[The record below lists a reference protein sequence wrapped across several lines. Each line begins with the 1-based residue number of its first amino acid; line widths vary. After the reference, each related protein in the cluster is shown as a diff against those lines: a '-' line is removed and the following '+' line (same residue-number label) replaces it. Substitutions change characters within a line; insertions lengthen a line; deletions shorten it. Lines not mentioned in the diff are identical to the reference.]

1 MSTPFAGKVAVVT
14 GGNSGI
20 GRAATL
26 ALAARGASL
35 VVAARRE
42 QEGNA
47 VVAEI
52 IERGGKAVFVR
63 TDVTSTQDITRMI
76 DTALNTFGSLD
87 YAFNNA
93 GSGLEAPVGRLHER
107 DEAFW
112 DHHAHTFLK
121 SVFMSMKAEIGVMLD
136 GAGGV
141 IVNNASVAGLVAN
154 PMNPIYSAMKFGV
167 VGLTRSA
174 AMQYGED
181 NIRINAVCPGW
192 IETPMTA
199 GWVDRPEWTRQLL
212 DQQATKRPGQ
222 PEEVAEL
229 VAWLCEDGASF
240 MNGAAIPVDGGLVA

>member
-1 MSTPFAGKVAVVT
+1 MALPGVSP
-14 GGNSGI
+14 
-20 GRAATL
+20 RM

-112 DHHAHTFLK
+112 DHYAQTFLK
-121 SVFMSMKAEIGVMLD
+121 SVFVSMKAEIGVMLD

-141 IVNNASVAGLVAN
+141 IVNNASVAGLVAL

-181 NIRINAVCPGW
+181 NIRINAVCPGL
-192 IETPMTA
+192 IDTPMVLKEGEERKEYFSNTTRNHLIPRA
-199 GWVDRPEWTRQLL
+199 G
-212 DQQATKRPGQ
+212 K
-222 PEEVAEL
+222 PEEVAL
-229 VAWLCEDGASF
+229 
-240 MNGAAIPVDGGLVA
+240 AAMFLLENQFVTGTIVDVDGGAIPA